1 MPHRARESTPVST
14 IQRIHEGCN
23 ENDQVNGVFA
33 NHKWIKVEED
43 NSSKRR
49 SSLRLQRTFAQLD
62 ISYRHRYHRRADA
75 VNIGGAQVNE
85 VASAFE

>member
-1 MPHRARESTPVST
+1 MTVFRARENTPAST
-14 IQRIHEGCN
+14 IERIHEELN
-23 ENDQVNGVFA
+23 ESDQVNGVFA

-49 SSLRLQRTFAQLD
+49 SLLHLQRAFAQLD
-62 ISYRHRYHRRADA
+62 ISCKHHYHRRA
-75 VNIGGAQVNE
+75 VHISSAQVNE